1 MLDINVTIEGDKVVI
16 AGLGKLTGEL
26 QGAANRGLERS
37 VTGIYGL
44 AYGFLSG
51 AGGADK
57 NKRNDYTG
65 FTKKSGEGVMF
76 RSYEG
81 AGGYPVP
88 VRTGD
93 LRRHLDW
100 LKPGESKTGPAGT
113 FAAGQNEAVIYNSEE
128 YANVIHGGYGSSAK
142 FGPRPFLTDALEKFN
157 VGDRIRKNIE
167 EEVAEE
173 IRKAG
178 LK

>member
-1 MLDINVTIEGDKVVI
+1 MLDINVTIEGQKVI
-16 AGLGKLTGEL
+16 IDGLGKLTGEL
-26 QGAANRGLERS
+26 QVAANRGLERS
-37 VTGIYGL
+37 VTGIYRL
-44 AYGFLSG
+44 AYEFLSG
-51 AGGADK
+51 
-57 NKRNDYTG
+57 
-65 FTKKSGEGVMF
+65 
-76 RSYEG
+76 EG
-81 AGGYPVP
+81 AKASNIPSGGYPVP

-113 FAAGQNEAVIYNSEE
+113 FAAGQNEVVIYDSEE
-128 YANVIHGGYGSSAK
+128 YANVVHGGYGSSAK
-142 FGPRPFLTDALEKFN
+142 FGPRRFLTDALEKFN

-173 IRKAG
+173 IGKAG